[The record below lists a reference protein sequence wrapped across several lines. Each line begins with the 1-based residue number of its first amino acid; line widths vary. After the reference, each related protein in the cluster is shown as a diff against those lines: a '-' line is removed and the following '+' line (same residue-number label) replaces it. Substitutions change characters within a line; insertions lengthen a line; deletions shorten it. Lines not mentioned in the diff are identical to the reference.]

1 MPNEDRQLTRD
12 EIPVANPSEV
22 EFFEDNRHVHEG
34 PLWFF
39 SFGAYGATH
48 LYVWADGIESAFEIA
63 VEWLDIHAP
72 GLLTDVTEGDYRAAA
87 EDLGI
92 AWDPNWMTSPE
103 RGDERLWEKVREA
116 AEADLTVIGHTT
128 LQHGQ
133 FIPSWEWTVSEVP
146 KGSVEWDYA
155 VEASKLENQREEM
168 PDYEPNKKMPLR
180 RNTSSFNDYLIRREH
195 GGAFFLYRYDGWNS
209 KTGQRIGSR
218 RGYAYEKDARL
229 AAHEDAVAND
239 VGDATVMR
247 EKEDGST
254 YQVGHAGHGYR
265 NNSWGSRSG
274 FRTFIRSARNFE
286 EFGSAR
292 KRTVDRGLT
301 EDEARRA
308 CKAFN
313 ESRTPA
319 QIRRG
324 TKMEYDSE

>member
-12 EIPVANPSEV
+12 EIPVANPSEA

-48 LYVWADGIESAFEIA
+48 VYVWADGIESAFEIA

-146 KGSVEWDYA
+146 KGSAEWDYA

-168 PDYEPNKKMPLR
+168 PVYEPNKKMPLR
-180 RNTSSFNDYLIRREH
+180 RNAGGYDYMIRKR
-195 GGAFFLYRYDGWNS
+195 
-209 KTGQRIGSR
+209 GSR
-218 RGYAYEKDARL
+218 YYVYEFNAYQNSVGARLQSANGYASEAEAMQ
-229 AAHEDAVAND
+229 AADRHAHSVDSGDAV
-239 VGDATVMR
+239 VVR
-247 EKEDGST
+247 ENADGST
-254 YQVGHAGHGYR
+254 TQIGNVGHKYGP
-265 NNSWGSRSG
+265 SRDRPTY
-274 FRTFIRSARNFE
+274 RTFLRSATSLE

-292 KRTVDRGLT
+292 KRTIDRGLT

-308 CKAFN
+308 CKAYN